1 VAIRIDMD
9 GQTISHYRVLQ
20 KLGDGGMGVVW
31 AADDTRLGR
40 RVALKFLPEEL
51 EKDQVALERLKRE
64 AQAAS
69 SLNHPRICTIYDI
82 DSDNGRHFIV
92 MEFLDG
98 QTLKHHI
105 LKSGFQIPEMVELA
119 SQIADALEAAHARGI
134 MHRDI
139 KPANI
144 FITGRGLVKVLDF
157 GLAKFTRTG
166 RVRAVNAL
174 RGSNAPLSPTE
185 EVLTGSGVALGTM
198 PYMSPEQIRGDDL
211 DARTDLFSFGAVLYE
226 MATRRMAF
234 HGNSVDDVMD
244 KILNREPVN
253 PGQVNPT
260 LPAALQAIIRKAL
273 EKQRSLRYQTA
284 SDLLADLQRLK
295 RDIESGRQKDSDG
308 VVPIPRATKTIDSLA
323 ILPLANETQDPETD
337 YLSDGITEMLINNLS
352 QLPKLRVLPRSTVF
366 RYKGRE
372 LDPIVLGREMG
383 VRAVLTGRVV
393 HRADTLTIKV
403 ELVDAARQ
411 AHLWGGNFSRKLDDI
426 FAVQEEIAQQISE
439 HMRLHLSPQEKKKL
453 TARDTV
459 NREAYQAFLRALYF
473 WNKWT
478 PTSSWRALEHCR
490 EAIEEDPAYAPA
502 HAVMADCYTS
512 LAVFGVLP
520 AKEAFSKARAAASK
534 AVDMG
539 PTLSDAHL
547 AVGLINLYFD
557 WDWVN
562 AEKHLR
568 RAVEL
573 SPHSARAHYGLSL
586 WLLVHQRQQEAI
598 QEADCAL
605 ELDPLSLPMNFNVGY
620 LNYFAGNN
628 DRAIEQF
635 EKILE
640 MDASFA
646 QASLI
651 LSPAYMRKGL
661 PTKALATIENALPQ
675 SGNWSSLR
683 AMLAVVHAGSGRPK
697 EAREILEDLKK
708 EGASMPQLSYWA
720 AIISNALQ
728 DKEQA
733 LDWLEKACEE
743 RVGLLVLL
751 KVASGFRN
759 LSQEPRYQ
767 AILQR
772 IGLP

>member
-1 VAIRIDMD
+1 MD
-9 GQTISHYRVLQ
+9 GQNISHYRVLQ

-31 AADDTRLGR
+31 AADDTRLRR

-69 SLNHPRICTIYDI
+69 SLNHPGICTIYDI
-82 DSDNGRHFIV
+82 DSENGRHFIV

-166 RVRAVNAL
+166 RVRAVNAV
-174 RGSNAPLSPTE
+174 RGSNTPLSPTE
-185 EVLTGSGVALGTM
+185 EVLTGSGIALGTM

-234 HGNSVDDVMD
+234 HGNTVDDVTD
-244 KILNREPVN
+244 KILKREPVN
-253 PGQVNPT
+253 PAQINPA
-260 LPAALQAIIRKAL
+260 LPAALLAIIRKAL

-295 RDIESGRQKDSDG
+295 RDIESGRQDSDG

-372 LDPIVLGREMG
+372 MDPIVLGREMG
-383 VRAVLTGRVV
+383 VRAVLAGRVV
-393 HRADTLTIKV
+393 HRGDTLTIKV

-453 TARDTV
+453 AARDTV

-512 LAVFGVLP
+512 LAVFGDLP
-520 AKEAFSKARAAASK
+520 AKEAFSKAKAAASK
-534 AVDMG
+534 AVEMG
-539 PTLSDAHL
+539 PSLSDAHL

-562 AEKHLR
+562 AEIHLR
-568 RAVEL
+568 RAVDL

-586 WLLVHQRQQEAI
+586 WLLVQQRQQEAI

-635 EKILE
+635 ERILE
-640 MDASFA
+640 MDASFV

-661 PTKALATIENALPQ
+661 LPKALATIEKALPQ

-683 AMLAVVHAGSGRPK
+683 GMLGVVHAGSGRAN
-697 EAREILEDLKK
+697 EARQILEELKK
-708 EGASMPQLSYWA
+708 EGASVPLLSYWA

>member
-1 VAIRIDMD
+1 MI
-9 GQTISHYRVLQ
+9 GQIISHYRVLE

-31 AADDTRLGR
+31 AADDTRLSR

-51 EKDQVALERLKRE
+51 EKDAASLERLKRE

-98 QTLKHHI
+98 QTLKHRI
-105 LKSGFQIPEMVELA
+105 LKSNFQISELVELA
-119 SQIADALEAAHARGI
+119 TQIADALDAAHARGI

-144 FITGRGLVKVLDF
+144 FITGRGLIKVLDF
-157 GLAKFTRTG
+157 GLAKYTRTG
-166 RVRAVNAL
+166 RVRAANAQ
-174 RGSNAPLSPTE
+174 RAAGAASNPTE
-185 EVLTGSGVALGTM
+185 EVLTGSGIALGTM

-226 MATRRMAF
+226 MATQRMAF
-234 HGNSVDDVMD
+234 QGNTVEIVTD

-253 PGQVNPT
+253 PSQINPA
-260 LPAALQAIIRKAL
+260 LPSALEAIIRKAL

-295 RDIESGRQKDSDG
+295 RDIEMGRQRDSDG
-308 VVPIPRATKTIDSLA
+308 VVPKPRTSKAIDSLA
-323 ILPLANETQDPETD
+323 IMPLANETHNPETD
-337 YLSDGITEMLINNLS
+337 YLSDGITETLINNLS

-372 LDPIVLGREMG
+372 LDPTALSRELG

-393 HRADTLTIKV
+393 HRGDMLTIKV
-403 ELVDAARQ
+403 ELVDGARQ

-439 HMRLHLSPQEKKKL
+439 AMRLHLSPQEKKKL
-453 TARDTV
+453 AARDTGS
-459 NREAYQAFLRALYF
+459 REAYQAFLQALYF

-478 PTSSWRALEHCR
+478 PASSWLALEHCR
-490 EAIEEDPAYAPA
+490 EAIEKDPAYASP

-520 AKEAFSKARAAASK
+520 AKEAFPKAKAAASK
-534 AVDMG
+534 AVEMG
-539 PTLSDAHL
+539 PSLSDAHL
-547 AVGLINLYFD
+547 AAGLISLYFD
-557 WDWVN
+557 WDWAT

-568 RAVEL
+568 RAVDL

-586 WLLVHQRQQEAI
+586 WLLVQQRLQESI

-605 ELDPLSLPMNFNVGY
+605 ELEPNSLAMKFNVGY

-628 DRAIEQF
+628 DAAIEQF
-635 EKILE
+635 EKVLE
-640 MDASFA
+640 KDPSFM
-646 QASLI
+646 QASMI
-651 LSPAYMRKGL
+651 LSPAYLRKGML
-661 PTKALATIENALPQ
+661 AEALATVEKALPL
-675 SGNWSSLR
+675 SGNWPSLR
-683 AMLAVVHAGSGRPK
+683 GMLAVVHAGSGRAS
-697 EAREILEDLKK
+697 EARQILEELKK
-708 EGASMPQLSYWA
+708 EGAALPLLPYWG
-720 AIISNALQ
+720 AIISNALR

-743 RVGLLVLL
+743 RIGLLVLL

-772 IGLP
+772 MGLP

>member
-1 VAIRIDMD
+1 MI
-9 GQTISHYRVLQ
+9 GQIISHYRVLE

-31 AADDTRLGR
+31 AADDTRLSR
-40 RVALKFLPEEL
+40 RVALKFLPDDL
-51 EKDQVALERLKRE
+51 ERDEVALERLKRE

-69 SLNHPRICTIYDI
+69 SLNHPRICTIHDI
-82 DSDNGRHFIV
+82 DSENGRHFIV

-98 QTLKHHI
+98 QTLKNRI
-105 LKSGFQIPEMVELA
+105 QKSNLQISEMVELA
-119 SQIADALEAAHARGI
+119 TQIADALEAAHAQGI

-144 FITGRGLVKVLDF
+144 FITERGLVKVLDF

-166 RVRAVNAL
+166 RVRVANAQ
-174 RGSNAPLSPTE
+174 RSVGVPSSPTE

-198 PYMSPEQIRGDDL
+198 PYMSPEQVRGDDL

-234 HGNSVDDVMD
+234 QGNTLEILTD

-253 PGQVNPT
+253 PSQINPA
-260 LPAALQAIIRKAL
+260 LPAVLEAIIRKAL
-273 EKQRSLRYQTA
+273 EKDRGLRYQTA

-295 RDIESGRQKDSDG
+295 RDIDSGRLRDSDSAF
-308 VVPIPRATKTIDSLA
+308 PAPRATKAIDSLA
-323 ILPLANETQDPETD
+323 ILPLANETKDPDTD
-337 YLSDGITEMLINNLS
+337 YLSDGITETLINNLS

-372 LDPIVLGREMG
+372 MDPTALSRELG

-393 HRADTLTIKV
+393 HRGDMLTIKV
-403 ELVDAARQ
+403 ELVDGARQ

-453 TARDTV
+453 AARDTG

-478 PTSSWRALEHCR
+478 PASSWRAMEYCR
-490 EAIEEDPAYAPA
+490 LAIEKDPAYAPA

-520 AKEAFSKARAAASK
+520 AKEAFPQAKAAAAK
-534 AVDMG
+534 AVKMG
-539 PTLSDAHL
+539 PSLSDAHL
-547 AVGLINLYFD
+547 AVGLVSLYFD
-557 WDWVN
+557 WDWAT
-562 AEKHLR
+562 AEKHFR

-586 WLLVHQRQQEAI
+586 WLLVQQRHAEAI
-598 QEADCAL
+598 QEADLAL

-628 DRAIEQF
+628 DRAIGQF

-640 MDASFA
+640 MDPSFVL
-646 QASLI
+646 ASLI
-651 LSPAYMRKGL
+651 LCPAYLRKGL
-661 PTKALATIENALPQ
+661 VPAALATVEKALPQ
-675 SGNWSSLR
+675 SRNWSSLR
-683 AMLAVVHAGSGRPK
+683 AMLAVVHAGSGRAN
-697 EAREILEDLKK
+697 EALEILEELKK
-708 EGASMPQLSYWA
+708 EGASFPLLSYWA
-720 AIISNALQ
+720 ATISNALQ
-728 DKEQA
+728 HKEQT

-743 RVGLLVLL
+743 RIGLLVLL

-759 LSQEPRYQ
+759 LTQEPRYQ
-767 AILQR
+767 AILER

>member
-1 VAIRIDMD
+1 MI
-9 GQTISHYRVLQ
+9 GQIISHYRVLE

-31 AADDTRLGR
+31 AADDTRLSR
-40 RVALKFLPEEL
+40 RVALKFLPDEL
-51 EKDQVALERLKRE
+51 ERDELALERLKRE

-69 SLNHPRICTIYDI
+69 SLNHPRICTIHDI

-98 QTLKHHI
+98 QTLKNRI
-105 LKSGFQIPEMVELA
+105 QKSSLQISEMVELA
-119 SQIADALEAAHARGI
+119 TQIADALEAAHAQGI

-144 FITGRGLVKVLDF
+144 FITERGLVKVLDF

-166 RVRAVNAL
+166 RMRVANAH
-174 RGSNAPLSPTE
+174 RSVGAPSSPTE
-185 EVLTGSGVALGTM
+185 EVLTGSGIALGTM
-198 PYMSPEQIRGDDL
+198 PYMSPEQVRGDDL

-234 HGNSVDDVMD
+234 QGNTLEILTD

-253 PGQVNPT
+253 PSQINPA
-260 LPAALQAIIRKAL
+260 LPAVLEAIIRKAL
-273 EKQRSLRYQTA
+273 EKDRSLRYQTA

-295 RDIESGRQKDSDG
+295 RDIDSGRLRDSDG
-308 VVPIPRATKTIDSLA
+308 TLPAPRTTKAIDSLA
-323 ILPLANETQDPETD
+323 ILPLANETKDPETD
-337 YLSDGITEMLINNLS
+337 YLSDGITETLINNLS

-372 LDPIVLGREMG
+372 MDPTALSRELG

-393 HRADTLTIKV
+393 HRGDMLTIKV
-403 ELVDAARQ
+403 ELVDGARQ

-453 TARDTV
+453 AARDTG

-478 PTSSWRALEHCR
+478 PASSWRAMEYCR
-490 EAIEEDPAYAPA
+490 LAIEKDPAYAPA

-520 AKEAFSKARAAASK
+520 AKEAFPQAKAAATK
-534 AVDMG
+534 AVKMG
-539 PTLSDAHL
+539 PSLSDAHL
-547 AVGLINLYFD
+547 AVGLISLYFD
-557 WDWVN
+557 WDWAT

-568 RAVEL
+568 RSVEL

-586 WLLVHQRQQEAI
+586 WLLVQQRHAEAI
-598 QEADCAL
+598 QEADNAL

-628 DRAIEQF
+628 DRAIGQF

-640 MDASFA
+640 MDPSFML
-646 QASLI
+646 ASLI
-651 LSPAYMRKGL
+651 LSPAYLRKGML
-661 PTKALATIENALPQ
+661 PEALATVEKALPQ
-675 SGNWSSLR
+675 SRNWSSLR
-683 AMLAVVHAGSGRPK
+683 AMLAVVHAGSGRGR
-697 EAREILEDLKK
+697 EALEILEELKK
-708 EGASMPQLSYWA
+708 EGASFPLLSYWA
-720 AIISNALQ
+720 AIISNGLQ
-728 DKEQA
+728 DKEQT

-743 RVGLLVLL
+743 RIGLLVLL

-759 LSQEPRYQ
+759 LTQEPRYQ
-767 AILQR
+767 AILKR

>member
-1 VAIRIDMD
+1 MI
-9 GQTISHYRVLQ
+9 GQIISHYRVVE

-31 AADDTRLGR
+31 AADDTRLAR
-40 RVALKFLPEEL
+40 RVALKFLPDEL
-51 EKDQVALERLKRE
+51 ERDTAALERLKRE

-69 SLNHPRICTIYDI
+69 SLNHPRICTIHDI
-82 DSDNGRHFIV
+82 DSDHGRHFIV

-98 QTLKHHI
+98 QTLKHRI
-105 LKSGFQIPEMVELA
+105 QKSPFQISEMVELA
-119 SQIADALEAAHARGI
+119 IQIAEALEAAHAQGI

-144 FITGRGLVKVLDF
+144 FITERGLVKVLDF

-166 RVRAVNAL
+166 RLRAASAQHSA
-174 RGSNAPLSPTE
+174 GSPVSSTE
-185 EVLTGSGVALGTM
+185 QVLTGAGMALGTM
-198 PYMSPEQIRGDDL
+198 PYMSPEQVRGEDL

-234 HGNSVDDVMD
+234 QGNTPVNITD
-244 KILNREPVN
+244 KILNREPVHPSQIN
-253 PGQVNPT
+253 PA
-260 LPAALQAIIRKAL
+260 LPAALEAIIRKAL
-273 EKQRSLRYQTA
+273 EKQRGLRYQTA

-295 RDIESGRQKDSDG
+295 RDIDAGHQKDSDI
-308 VVPIPRATKTIDSLA
+308 VLPIRRATKAIDSLA
-323 ILPLANETQDPETD
+323 ILPLANETHDPETD

-372 LDPIVLGREMG
+372 MDPTALSRELG

-393 HRADTLTIKV
+393 QRGDTLTIKV
-403 ELVDAARQ
+403 ELVDVARQ
-411 AHLWGGNFSRKLDDI
+411 AQLWGGNFSRKLDDI
-426 FAVQEEIAQQISE
+426 FAVQEEIARQISE

-453 TARDTV
+453 AARDTGS
-459 NREAYQAFLRALYF
+459 REAYQAFLRALYF

-478 PTSSWRALEHCR
+478 PASSWRALEYCR
-490 EAIEEDPAYAPA
+490 LAIETDPAYAPA

-520 AKEAFSKARAAASK
+520 AKEAFPKAKAAALK
-534 AVDMG
+534 AVEMG
-539 PTLSDAHL
+539 PALSDAHL
-547 AVGLINLYFD
+547 ALGLISLYFD
-557 WDWVN
+557 WDWD
-562 AEKHLR
+562 AAKQHMR
-568 RAVEL
+568 RAVDL

-586 WLLVHQRQQEAI
+586 WLLSQQRHQEAI
-598 QEADCAL
+598 QEADYAL

-640 MDASFA
+640 MDTSFV

-651 LSPAYMRKGL
+651 LCPAYLRKGML
-661 PTKALATIENALPQ
+661 PEALATVEKALPQ

-683 AMLAVVHAGSGRPK
+683 AMLAVVHAGSGR
-697 EAREILEDLKK
+697 ASQALEILEELKK
-708 EGASMPQLSYWA
+708 EGALVPLLSYWA
-720 AIISNALQ
+720 AIIFNVLR
-728 DKEQA
+728 DKEQT
-733 LDWLEKACEE
+733 LDWLEKAYEE
-743 RVGLLVLL
+743 RIGFLVLL

-759 LSQEPRYQ
+759 LSQEPRYE
-767 AILQR
+767 AILKR
-772 IGLP
+772 IGMP

>member
-1 VAIRIDMD
+1 MV
-9 GQTISHYRVLQ
+9 GQVISHYRVLQ
-20 KLGDGGMGVVW
+20 RLGGGGMGVVW
-31 AADDTRLGR
+31 AADDTRLAR
-40 RVALKFLPEEL
+40 RVALKFLPDEL
-51 EKDQVALERLKRE
+51 EQDGVALERLKRE

-82 DSDNGRHFIV
+82 DSDHGRHFIV

-98 QTLKHHI
+98 QTLKHRI
-105 LKSGFQIPEMVELA
+105 LKSAFQISEMVEFA
-119 SQIADALEAAHARGI
+119 TQIAEALEAAHAQGI

-144 FITGRGLVKVLDF
+144 FITERGLIKVLDF
-157 GLAKFTRTG
+157 GLAKLTRTG
-166 RVRAVNAL
+166 RVRVANVQRSTDAAV
-174 RGSNAPLSPTE
+174 SSTE
-185 EVLTGSGVALGTM
+185 EVLTGSGLAPGTM
-198 PYMSPEQIRGDDL
+198 PYMSPEQVRGDDL
-211 DARTDLFSFGAVLYE
+211 DVRTDLFSFGAVLYE

-234 HGNSVDDVMD
+234 HGNTLDNVSD

-253 PGQVNPT
+253 PSQLNPS
-260 LPAALQAIIRKAL
+260 LPAAFEAIIRKAL

-295 RDIESGRQKDSDG
+295 RDIDSGRQKDSHS
-308 VVPIPRATKTIDSLA
+308 VLPVPRVTKTIDSLA
-323 ILPLANETQDPETD
+323 ILPLANETHDPGTD
-337 YLSDGITEMLINNLS
+337 YLSDGITETLINNLS

-372 LDPIVLGREMG
+372 LDPTVLSRELG
-383 VRAVLTGRVV
+383 VRAVLTGRMV
-393 HRADTLTIKV
+393 HRGDTLTIKV
-403 ELVDAARQ
+403 ELVDGARQ

-453 TARDTV
+453 AARDTGS
-459 NREAYQAFLRALYF
+459 REAYQAFLRALYF

-478 PTSSWRALEHCR
+478 PTSSWRALEYCR
-490 EAIEEDPAYAPA
+490 LAIEKDPAYAPA
-502 HAVMADCYTS
+502 HAIMADCYTS

-520 AKEAFSKARAAASK
+520 AKEAFPKAKAAASK
-534 AVDMG
+534 AVKMG
-539 PTLSDAHL
+539 PSLSDAHL
-547 AVGLINLYFD
+547 AVGLISLYFD
-557 WDWVN
+557 WDWDA
-562 AEKHLR
+562 AERHMR
-568 RAVEL
+568 RAVDL

-586 WLLVHQRQQEAI
+586 WLLAQQRHQEAI

-628 DRAIEQF
+628 DRAIAQF

-640 MDASFA
+640 MDPSFVL
-646 QASLI
+646 ASLI
-651 LSPAYMRKGL
+651 LCPAYLRKGL
-661 PTKALATIENALPQ
+661 LPEALATVEKALPQ
-675 SGNWSSLR
+675 SRNWSSLR
-683 AMLAVVHAGSGRPK
+683 AMLAVVYAGSGRSS
-697 EAREILEDLKK
+697 EALEILEQLKK
-708 EGASMPQLSYWA
+708 EGASVPLLSYWA

-743 RVGLLVLL
+743 RIGLLVLL

-767 AILQR
+767 AILKR
-772 IGLP
+772 IGMP

>member
-1 VAIRIDMD
+1 MI
-9 GQTISHYRVLQ
+9 GQIISHYRVIE
-20 KLGDGGMGVVW
+20 KIGDGGMGVVW
-31 AADDTRLGR
+31 AADDTRLAR
-40 RVALKFLPEEL
+40 RVALKFLPDEL
-51 EKDQVALERLKRE
+51 ERDALALERLKRE

-69 SLNHPRICTIYDI
+69 SLNHPHICTIHDI
-82 DSDNGRHFIV
+82 DSDHGRRFIV

-98 QTLKHHI
+98 QTLKHRI
-105 LKSGFQIPEMVELA
+105 VKSAFQIPEMVEFA
-119 SQIADALEAAHARGI
+119 TQIADALEAAHAQGI

-144 FITGRGLVKVLDF
+144 FITERGMVKVLDF

-166 RVRAVNAL
+166 QQRVDNAQRSVGAL
-174 RGSNAPLSPTE
+174 ARSTE

-198 PYMSPEQIRGDDL
+198 PYMSPEQVRGDDL

-234 HGNSVDDVMD
+234 QGNTPDSITD
-244 KILNREPVN
+244 KILNGEPVYPSQIN
-253 PGQVNPT
+253 PA
-260 LPAALQAIIRKAL
+260 LPAALEAIIRKAL

-295 RDIESGRQKDSDG
+295 RDIDSRRQRDSDI
-308 VVPIPRATKTIDSLA
+308 VPPMPRATKAIDSLA
-323 ILPLANETQDPETD
+323 ILPLANETRDPETD
-337 YLSDGITEMLINNLS
+337 YLSDGITETLINNLS

-372 LDPIVLGREMG
+372 MDPTALSRELG

-393 HRADTLTIKV
+393 QRADTLTIKV
-403 ELVDAARQ
+403 ELVDVARQ

-453 TARDTV
+453 AARDTG

-478 PTSSWRALEHCR
+478 PTSSWRALEYCR
-490 EAIEEDPAYAPA
+490 LAIEKDPGYAPA

-520 AKEAFSKARAAASK
+520 AKEAFPKAKAAASK
-534 AVDMG
+534 AVEMG
-539 PTLSDAHL
+539 PSLSDAHL
-547 AVGLINLYFD
+547 AVGLISLYFD
-557 WDWVN
+557 WDWDT
-562 AEKHLR
+562 AERYFRH
-568 RAVEL
+568 AVDL

-586 WLLVHQRQQEAI
+586 WLLVQQRQQEAI

-628 DRAIEQF
+628 DRAIAQF

-640 MDASFA
+640 MDPSFVL
-646 QASLI
+646 ASLI
-651 LSPAYMRKGL
+651 LCPAYLRKGL
-661 PTKALATIENALPQ
+661 LPEALATVEKALPQ
-675 SGNWSSLR
+675 SRNWSSLR
-683 AMLAVVHAGSGRPK
+683 AMLAVVYAGSGRAGQAK
-697 EAREILEDLKK
+697 EILEELKK
-708 EGASMPQLSYWA
+708 EGASVPLLSYWA
-720 AIISNALQ
+720 AIISNVLQ
-728 DKEQA
+728 EKEQT

-743 RVGLLVLL
+743 RIGLLALL

-767 AILQR
+767 AILER
-772 IGLP
+772 IGMP

>member
-1 VAIRIDMD
+1 MV
-9 GQTISHYRVLQ
+9 GQVISHYRVLQ
-20 KLGDGGMGVVW
+20 KLGGGGMGVVW
-31 AADDTRLGR
+31 AADDTRLAR
-40 RVALKFLPEEL
+40 RVALKFLPDEL
-51 EKDQVALERLKRE
+51 EQDGVALERLKRE

-82 DSDNGRHFIV
+82 DSDHGRHFIV

-98 QTLKHHI
+98 QTLKHRI
-105 LKSGFQIPEMVELA
+105 LKSAFQISEMVEFA
-119 SQIADALEAAHARGI
+119 TQIAEALEAAHAQGI

-144 FITGRGLVKVLDF
+144 FITERGLIKVLDF
-157 GLAKFTRTG
+157 GLAKLTRTG
-166 RVRAVNAL
+166 RVRVANVQRSADAAV
-174 RGSNAPLSPTE
+174 SSTE
-185 EVLTGSGVALGTM
+185 EVLTGSGLAPGTM
-198 PYMSPEQIRGDDL
+198 PYMSPEQVRGDDL
-211 DARTDLFSFGAVLYE
+211 DVRTDLFSFGAVLYE

-234 HGNSVDDVMD
+234 HGNTLDNVSD

-253 PGQVNPT
+253 PSQLNPS
-260 LPAALQAIIRKAL
+260 LPAAFEAIIRKAL

-295 RDIESGRQKDSDG
+295 RDIDSGRQKGSHS
-308 VVPIPRATKTIDSLA
+308 VLLVPRVTKTIDSLA
-323 ILPLANETQDPETD
+323 ILPLANETHDPGTD
-337 YLSDGITEMLINNLS
+337 YLSDGITETLINNLS

-372 LDPIVLGREMG
+372 LDPTVLSRELG
-383 VRAVLTGRVV
+383 VRAVLTGRMV
-393 HRADTLTIKV
+393 HRGDTLTIKV
-403 ELVDAARQ
+403 ELVDGARQ

-453 TARDTV
+453 ATRDTGS
-459 NREAYQAFLRALYF
+459 REAYQAFLRALYF

-478 PTSSWRALEHCR
+478 PTSSWRALEYCR
-490 EAIEEDPAYAPA
+490 LAIEKDPAYAPA
-502 HAVMADCYTS
+502 HAIMADCYTS

-520 AKEAFSKARAAASK
+520 AKEAFPKAKAAASK
-534 AVDMG
+534 AVKMG
-539 PTLSDAHL
+539 PSLSDAHL
-547 AVGLINLYFD
+547 AVGLISLYFD
-557 WDWVN
+557 WDWDA
-562 AEKHLR
+562 AERHMR
-568 RAVEL
+568 RAVDL

-586 WLLVHQRQQEAI
+586 WLLAQQRHQEAI

-628 DRAIEQF
+628 DRAIAQF

-640 MDASFA
+640 MDPSFVL
-646 QASLI
+646 ASLI
-651 LSPAYMRKGL
+651 LCPAYLRKGL
-661 PTKALATIENALPQ
+661 LPEALATVEKALPQ
-675 SGNWSSLR
+675 SRNWSSLR
-683 AMLAVVHAGSGRPK
+683 AMLAVVYAGSGRSS
-697 EAREILEDLKK
+697 EALEILEQLKK
-708 EGASMPQLSYWA
+708 EGASVPLLSYWA

-728 DKEQA
+728 DKEQT
-733 LDWLEKACEE
+733 LDWLEKDCEE
-743 RVGLLVLL
+743 RIGLLVLL

-767 AILQR
+767 AILKR
-772 IGLP
+772 IGMP

>member
-1 VAIRIDMD
+1 MI
-9 GQTISHYRVLQ
+9 GQIISHYRVLE

-31 AADDTRLGR
+31 AADDTRLSR
-40 RVALKFLPEEL
+40 RVALKFLPVEL
-51 EKDQVALERLKRE
+51 ERDELALERLKRE

-98 QTLKHHI
+98 QTLKHRI
-105 LKSGFQIPEMVELA
+105 QKSAFQIPEIVDLA
-119 SQIADALEAAHARGI
+119 TQIADALEAAHARGI

-144 FITGRGLVKVLDF
+144 FINERGLVKVLDF

-166 RVRAVNAL
+166 RVRAANA
-174 RGSNAPLSPTE
+174 RRSAGAPTGPTE
-185 EVLTGSGVALGTM
+185 EILTGSGIALGTI
-198 PYMSPEQIRGDDL
+198 PYMSPEQVRGDDL

-234 HGNSVDDVMD
+234 HGNTLENISD
-244 KILNREPVN
+244 KILNKEPVSPSQIN
-253 PGQVNPT
+253 PS
-260 LPAALQAIIRKAL
+260 LPAALKAIIRKAL

-295 RDIESGRQKDSDG
+295 RDIEPGRQRDSDSSLP
-308 VVPIPRATKTIDSLA
+308 VPRATKAIDSLA
-323 ILPLANETQDPETD
+323 ILPLANETRDPETD
-337 YLSDGITEMLINNLS
+337 YLSDGITETLINNLS

-372 LDPIVLGREMG
+372 MDPTVLSRELG

-393 HRADTLTIKV
+393 HRGDTLTIKV
-403 ELVDAARQ
+403 ELVDGARQ
-411 AHLWGGNFSRKLDDI
+411 AHLWGGNFSRKFDDI

-453 TARDTV
+453 AARDTG

-478 PTSSWRALEHCR
+478 PTSSWRALEYCR
-490 EAIEEDPAYAPA
+490 LAIEKDPDYAPA

-520 AKEAFSKARAAASK
+520 AKEAFPQAKAAAAK
-534 AVDMG
+534 AVKMG
-539 PTLSDAHL
+539 PSFSDAHL
-547 AVGLINLYFD
+547 AVGLISLYFD
-557 WDWVN
+557 WDWTT

-573 SPHSARAHYGLSL
+573 SAHSARAHYGLSL
-586 WLLVHQRQQEAI
+586 WLLVQQRHVEAI
-598 QEADCAL
+598 QEADLAL

-628 DRAIEQF
+628 DRAIGQF

-640 MDASFA
+640 MDPSFVL
-646 QASLI
+646 ASLI
-651 LSPAYMRKGL
+651 LCPAYLRKGL
-661 PTKALATIENALPQ
+661 VPEALATIEKALPQ
-675 SGNWSSLR
+675 SRNWSSLR
-683 AMLAVVHAGSGRPK
+683 AMLAVVHAGSGRAN
-697 EAREILEDLKK
+697 EALEILEELKK
-708 EGASMPQLSYWA
+708 EGASFPLLSYWA

-728 DKEQA
+728 DKEQT

-767 AILQR
+767 AILKR

>member
-1 VAIRIDMD
+1 MRSSMI
-9 GQTISHYRVLQ
+9 GQIISHYRVLE

-31 AADDTRLGR
+31 AADDTRLSR
-40 RVALKFLPEEL
+40 RVALKFLPDEL
-51 EKDQVALERLKRE
+51 ERDELALERLKRE

-69 SLNHPRICTIYDI
+69 SLNHPRICTIHDI

-98 QTLKHHI
+98 QTLKNRI
-105 LKSGFQIPEMVELA
+105 QKSSLQISEMVELA
-119 SQIADALEAAHARGI
+119 TQIADALEAAHAQGI

-144 FITGRGLVKVLDF
+144 FITERGLVKVLDF

-166 RVRAVNAL
+166 RVRAANAQ
-174 RGSNAPLSPTE
+174 RSVGAPSSPTE

-198 PYMSPEQIRGDDL
+198 PYMSPEQVRGDDL

-234 HGNSVDDVMD
+234 QGNTLDILTD

-253 PGQVNPT
+253 PSQINPA
-260 LPAALQAIIRKAL
+260 LPAVLEAIIRKAL
-273 EKQRSLRYQTA
+273 EKDRALRYQTA

-295 RDIESGRQKDSDG
+295 RDIDSGRLKDSDG
-308 VVPIPRATKTIDSLA
+308 AAPVPRATKAIDSLA
-323 ILPLANETQDPETD
+323 ILPLVNETKDPETD
-337 YLSDGITEMLINNLS
+337 YLSDGITETLINNLS

-372 LDPIVLGREMG
+372 MDPTALGRELG

-393 HRADTLTIKV
+393 HRGDMLTIKV
-403 ELVDAARQ
+403 ELVDGARQ

-453 TARDTV
+453 AARDTG

-478 PTSSWRALEHCR
+478 PASSWRALEYCR
-490 EAIEEDPAYAPA
+490 LAIEKDPAYAPA

-520 AKEAFSKARAAASK
+520 AKEAFPQAKAAAAK
-534 AVDMG
+534 AVKMG
-539 PTLSDAHL
+539 PALSDAHL
-547 AVGLINLYFD
+547 AVGLISLYFD
-557 WDWVN
+557 WDWAT

-586 WLLVHQRQQEAI
+586 WLLVQQRHAEAI
-598 QEADCAL
+598 QEADNAL

-628 DRAIEQF
+628 DRAIGQF

-640 MDASFA
+640 MDPSFML
-646 QASLI
+646 ASLI
-651 LSPAYMRKGL
+651 LSPAYLRKGML
-661 PTKALATIENALPQ
+661 PEALATVEKALPQ
-675 SGNWSSLR
+675 SRNWSSLR
-683 AMLAVVHAGSGRPK
+683 AMLAVVHAGSGRGG
-697 EAREILEDLKK
+697 EALQILEELKK
-708 EGASMPQLSYWA
+708 EGASFPLLSYWA

-728 DKEQA
+728 DKEQT

-759 LSQEPRYQ
+759 LTQEPRYQ
-767 AILQR
+767 AILKR

>member
-1 VAIRIDMD
+1 MIGKI
-9 GQTISHYRVLQ
+9 ISHYRVLE

-31 AADDTRLGR
+31 AADDTRLSR
-40 RVALKFLPEEL
+40 RVALKFLPDEL
-51 EKDQVALERLKRE
+51 ERDAVALERLKRE

-82 DSDNGRHFIV
+82 DSDSGRHFIV

-98 QTLKHHI
+98 QSLKHRI
-105 LKSGFQIPEMVELA
+105 MKSAFQISEMVELA
-119 SQIADALEAAHARGI
+119 TQIADALEAAHAKGI

-144 FITGRGLVKVLDF
+144 FITERGLVKVLDF
-157 GLAKFTRTG
+157 GLAKFTRSG
-166 RVRAVNAL
+166 RVRVANAQ
-174 RGSNAPLSPTE
+174 REGGAPTHSTE

-198 PYMSPEQIRGDDL
+198 QYMSPEQIRGEDL

-234 HGNSVDDVMD
+234 HGNTLDNVSD

-253 PGQVNPT
+253 PSQINPA
-260 LPAALQAIIRKAL
+260 LPAALEAIIRKAL

-295 RDIESGRQKDSDG
+295 RDIDSGQKEAGS
-308 VVPIPRATKTIDSLA
+308 VLAAHRTTKAIDSLA
-323 ILPLANETQDPETD
+323 ILPLTNETQDPETD
-337 YLSDGITEMLINNLS
+337 YLSDGITETLINNLS
-352 QLPKLRVLPRSTVF
+352 QIPKLRVLPRSTVF

-372 LDPIVLGREMG
+372 MDPTALSRELG
-383 VRAVLTGRVV
+383 VRAVLTGRMVQ
-393 HRADTLTIKV
+393 RGDTLTIKV
-403 ELVDAARQ
+403 ELVDVARQ

-426 FAVQEEIAQQISE
+426 FAVQEEIARQISE
-439 HMRLHLSPQEKKKL
+439 HMRLHLSPHEKKKL
-453 TARDTV
+453 AARHTGS
-459 NREAYQAFLRALYF
+459 REAYQAFLRALYF

-478 PTSSWRALEHCR
+478 PASSWRALEYCR
-490 EAIEEDPAYAPA
+490 LAIEKDPDYAPA
-502 HAVMADCYTS
+502 HAVTADCYTS

-520 AKEAFSKARAAASK
+520 AKEAFPKAKAAAAK
-534 AVDMG
+534 AVEVG

-547 AVGLINLYFD
+547 AVGLVSLYFD
-557 WDWVN
+557 WDWN
-562 AEKHLR
+562 TAEKQLR
-568 RAVEL
+568 RAVDL

-586 WLLVHQRQQEAI
+586 WLLVQRREQEAI
-598 QEADCAL
+598 QEADIAL

-620 LNYFAGNN
+620 VNYFAGNN
-628 DRAIEQF
+628 DRAIGQF

-640 MDASFA
+640 MDPSFVL
-646 QASLI
+646 ASLI
-651 LSPAYMRKGL
+651 LCPAYLRKGML
-661 PTKALATIENALPQ
+661 PEALATVEKALPQ
-675 SGNWSSLR
+675 SRNWSSLR
-683 AMLAVVHAGSGRPK
+683 AMLAVVHAGSGRAG
-697 EAREILEDLKK
+697 EALEILEELKK
-708 EGASMPQLSYWA
+708 EGASFPLLSYWA

-728 DKEQA
+728 DKEQT
-733 LDWLEKACEE
+733 LDWLERACEE
-743 RVGLLVLL
+743 RVGLLITL

-767 AILQR
+767 AILKR

>member
-1 VAIRIDMD
+1 MI
-9 GQTISHYRVLQ
+9 GQVISHYRVLQ

-31 AADDTRLGR
+31 AADDTRLSR
-40 RVALKFLPEEL
+40 RVALKFLPDDL
-51 EKDQVALERLKRE
+51 EQDALALERLKRE

-98 QTLKHHI
+98 QTLKHRI
-105 LKSGFQIPEMVELA
+105 LKSAFQISEMVDLA
-119 SQIADALEAAHARGI
+119 TQIADALEAAHAQGI

-144 FITGRGLVKVLDF
+144 FITERGLVKVLDF

-166 RVRAVNAL
+166 RVRVANAQ
-174 RGSNAPLSPTE
+174 RSTGSPASPTE
-185 EVLTGSGVALGTM
+185 EVLTGSGVAIGTM

-234 HGNSVDDVMD
+234 HGNTLDNVSD
-244 KILNREPVN
+244 KILNSEPVN
-253 PGQVNPT
+253 PSQINPT
-260 LPAALQAIIRKAL
+260 LPAALEAIIRKAL

-295 RDIESGRQKDSDG
+295 RDIDSGRQKGSDSG
-308 VVPIPRATKTIDSLA
+308 LPVPRPTKAIDSLA
-323 ILPLANETQDPETD
+323 ILPLTNETHDPETD
-337 YLSDGITEMLINNLS
+337 YLSDGITETLINNLS

-372 LDPIVLGREMG
+372 IDPTALSRELG

-393 HRADTLTIKV
+393 HRGDTLTIKV
-403 ELVDAARQ
+403 ELVDGARQ

-426 FAVQEEIAQQISE
+426 FAVQEEIARQISE
-439 HMRLHLSPQEKKKL
+439 HMRLHLSPLEKKKL
-453 TARDTV
+453 AARDTG

-478 PTSSWRALEHCR
+478 PTSSWRALEYCR
-490 EAIEEDPAYAPA
+490 LAIEKDPAYAPA

-520 AKEAFSKARAAASK
+520 AREAFPKAKAAASK
-534 AVDMG
+534 AAEMG
-539 PTLSDAHL
+539 PSLSDAHL

-557 WDWVN
+557 WDWDA
-562 AEKHLR
+562 AERHMR
-568 RAVEL
+568 RAVDL

-586 WLLVHQRQQEAI
+586 WLLVQQRHQEAI
-598 QEADCAL
+598 QEADYAL

-628 DRAIEQF
+628 DRAIGQF

-640 MDASFA
+640 MDPSFVLA
-646 QASLI
+646 NLI
-651 LSPAYMRKGL
+651 LCPAYLRKGL
-661 PTKALATIENALPQ
+661 LPEALATVEKALPQ
-675 SGNWSSLR
+675 SRNWSSLR
-683 AMLAVVHAGSGRPK
+683 AMLAVVYAGSGRAS
-697 EAREILEDLKK
+697 EALEILEELKK
-708 EGASMPQLSYWA
+708 EGASVPLLSYWA

-728 DKEQA
+728 DKEQT

-743 RVGLLVLL
+743 RIGLLVLL

-767 AILQR
+767 AILER
-772 IGLP
+772 IGMP

>member
-1 VAIRIDMD
+1 MI
-9 GQTISHYRVLQ
+9 GQVISHYRVLQ

-31 AADDTRLGR
+31 AADDTRLAR
-40 RVALKFLPEEL
+40 RVALKFLPDEL
-51 EKDQVALERLKRE
+51 EQDALALERLKRE

-82 DSDNGRHFIV
+82 DSDHGRHFIV

-98 QTLKHHI
+98 QTLKHRI
-105 LKSGFQIPEMVELA
+105 LKSAFQISEIVDLA
-119 SQIADALEAAHARGI
+119 TQIADALEAAHAQGI

-144 FITGRGLVKVLDF
+144 FITERGLIKVLDF
-157 GLAKFTRTG
+157 GLAKFTRAG
-166 RVRAVNAL
+166 RVRVANAQ
-174 RGSNAPLSPTE
+174 RSASAPASPTE

-198 PYMSPEQIRGDDL
+198 PYMSPEQIRGEDL

-234 HGNSVDDVMD
+234 HGSTLDSVSD
-244 KILNREPVN
+244 KILNSEPVN
-253 PGQVNPT
+253 PSQINPA
-260 LPAALQAIIRKAL
+260 LPAGLEAIIRKAL

-295 RDIESGRQKDSDG
+295 RDIDTGRQKDSDS
-308 VVPIPRATKTIDSLA
+308 VVPIPRATKAIDSLA
-323 ILPLANETQDPETD
+323 ILPLANETHDPETD

-366 RYKGRE
+366 LYKGCEMDLAELSRE
-372 LDPIVLGREMG
+372 LN

-393 HRADTLTIKV
+393 QRGDTLTIKV
-403 ELVDAARQ
+403 ELVDVARQ

-426 FAVQEEIAQQISE
+426 FAVQEEIARQISE
-439 HMRLHLSPQEKKKL
+439 HMRLHLSPQEKNKL
-453 TARDTV
+453 AARDTGSP
-459 NREAYQAFLRALYF
+459 EAYQAFLRALYF

-478 PTSSWRALEHCR
+478 PASSWRALEYCR
-490 EAIEEDPAYAPA
+490 LAIEKDPAYAPA

-520 AKEAFSKARAAASK
+520 AKEAFPKAKAAASK
-534 AVDMG
+534 AIEMA
-539 PTLSDAHL
+539 PSLSDAHL

-557 WDWVN
+557 WDWDA
-562 AEKHLR
+562 AERHMR
-568 RAVEL
+568 RAVDL

-586 WLLVHQRQQEAI
+586 WLLAQQRHQEAI

-628 DRAIEQF
+628 DRAIAQF
-635 EKILE
+635 EKVLE
-640 MDASFA
+640 MDSSFM

-651 LSPAYMRKGL
+651 LCPAYLRKRM
-661 PTKALATIENALPQ
+661 PAEALATVEKALPQ

-683 AMLAVVHAGSGRPK
+683 AMLAIVHAGSGRTSQ
-697 EAREILEDLKK
+697 AVEILEKLKK
-708 EGASMPQLSYWA
+708 EGASVPLLSYSA
-720 AIISNALQ
+720 AIIFNVLGA
-728 DKEQA
+728 KEQA

-743 RVGLLVLL
+743 RIGFLVLL

-767 AILQR
+767 AILKH